1 LAGASASGV
10 DDMAAEYPCS
20 IVGLPWLGLA
30 IVRFWL
36 QTVVELMPA
45 SSSVNITELIDRYP
59 LGRFQIRII
68 VLCGLVALLDGF
80 DLLAIGVAA
89 PAMAGPLHI
98 APNHFGLLF
107 SAALFGLMLGAFALG
122 PIADRYGRRCVLIG
136 ATATFGV
143 FTLCTASAAT
153 LPQIL
158 LFRFLAGVGLGGAMP
173 SFISLAAEYTPGSNR
188 QAVVGLLWTG
198 FPLGGVMVGLL
209 ASRLVNTVGW
219 QSLFCIGGI
228 LPLVLSIVLIRVLPD
243 SIEFLVMR
251 GAAWRDIRDLL
262 VRISPTV
269 NIASD
274 CQFVINDEKT
284 RGVPVWQL
292 FSAGRAGGTILLWA
306 SYFVTF
312 LMLVTSGAWTPT
324 LLQRAGI
331 DSAQSSVAIALFA
344 LGSVVGT
351 PLAGFLVSRFAAR
364 RVLPTAL
371 VGSAMTLGAVGH
383 ASQSIA
389 LVIVFLAFAGF
400 FLGIASSGLIVL
412 APLLY
417 STAIRS
423 TGVGWAMG
431 LGRLGS
437 FVGPLAIGLLV
448 DRGWQTG
455 DSFVALGTAALC
467 AALCTSL
474 IGINR
479 PRRAAEGDC
488 AAGLKGDQKS
498 G

>member
-1 LAGASASGV
+1 MSTPS
-10 DDMAAEYPCS
+10 C
-20 IVGLPWLGLA
+20 
-30 IVRFWL
+30 
-36 QTVVELMPA
+36 
-45 SSSVNITELIDRYP
+45 VNITELLDRWP
-59 LGRFQIRII
+59 IGRLQIRII

-98 APNHFGLLF
+98 APNQLGAVF
-107 SAALFGLMLGAFALG
+107 SAALFGLMLGAFGLG
-122 PIADRYGRRCVLIG
+122 SIADRYGRRCVLIS

-153 LPQIL
+153 LQQIL

-173 SFISLAAEYTPGSNR
+173 SFISLAAEYTPRSKR

-198 FPLGGVMVGLL
+198 FPLGGVIVGLL
-209 ASRLVNTVGW
+209 ASRLIATLGW
-219 QSLFCIGGI
+219 QSLFYVGGI
-228 LPLVLSIVLIRVLPD
+228 LPLGLSIVLIRALPD

-251 GAAWRDIRDLL
+251 GAAWQEVRDLL

-269 NIASD
+269 NVASG
-274 CQFVINDEKT
+274 CQFVVNGEKN
-284 RGVPVWQL
+284 RDVPVWQL
-292 FSAGRAGGTILLWA
+292 FAAGRVCVTILLWA

-312 LMLVTSGAWTPT
+312 MMLVTSTAWTPT

-331 DSAQSSVAIALFA
+331 DGAQSSVAMALFA
-344 LGSVVGT
+344 LGSVFGT

-364 RVLPTAL
+364 SVLPAAL
-371 VGSAMTLGAVGH
+371 VASAMTLGAVGH
-383 ASQSIA
+383 ASQSIT
-389 LVIVFLAFAGF
+389 LVIVFLGLAGF
-400 FLGIASSGLIVL
+400 FLGVASSGLIAL
-412 APLLY
+412 APSLY

-448 DRGWQTG
+448 NRGWPVG
-455 DSFVALGTAALC
+455 DSFVAIGAPALSAALF
-467 AALCTSL
+467 TSL

-479 PRRAAEGDC
+479 QEKTFRVPSEKSHQQQPRNT
-488 AAGLKGDQKS
+488 L
-498 G
+498 